1 MGVFSKF
8 RETAASI
15 GVWNAILFATSKLAS
30 ALAGNRVRI
39 VKYYFTVQ
47 PIVAPDRARTA
58 RSATFDFAWVGADCA
73 LFSQIER
80 PPSVI
85 AARFAQ
91 GARCLVAA
99 HKGQLAGFLWF
110 VIGPYEE
117 DEVRARFVPGPAGR
131 AAWDFDVMIMPQYRL
146 GRLFSYLWNGA
157 TAELA
162 ASGVQHTISRISA
175 FNAASIASHRRLGA
189 RIVGQAVFVC
199 VGELQLMRASVAPH
213 WHVSRRLDQRPVLLI
228 QAE

>member
-1 MGVFSKF
+1 MGVLSKF

-15 GVWNAILFATSKLAS
+15 GLWNAILFALSRLA
-30 ALAGNRVRI
+30 ATLVGNRVRI
-39 VKYYFTVQ
+39 VKYYFMVQ
-47 PIVAPDRARTA
+47 PVVAPDRARST

-73 LFSQIER
+73 LFAQIER

-99 HKGQLAGFLWF
+99 NKGQLAGFLWF

-117 DEVRARFVPGPAGR
+117 DEVRACFVPGPAGR

-146 GRLFSYLWNGA
+146 GRLFSYMWNGA
-157 TAELA
+157 SAELA
-162 ASGVQHTISRISA
+162 ANGVEHTMSRISA

-189 RIVGQAVFVC
+189 RIVGQAVFLC
-199 VGELQLMRASVAPH
+199 LGRLQLMRASVAPH
-213 WHVSRRLDQRPVLLI
+213 WHVSRRLDERPVLLI
-228 QAE
+228 QAD